1 MTKMV
6 TTSIYGKKLSNILF
20 SRTSGLIST
29 KLGMYHWGLRLIIV
43 CSNYNPGTTLTCF
56 TAMSNCV
63 TYAFLYEKVKIDF
76 SETIAACDLK
86 DGRCIQ
92 LIE

>member
-1 MTKMV
+1 M
-6 TTSIYGKKLSNILF
+6 
-20 SRTSGLIST
+20 
-29 KLGMYHWGLRLIIV
+29 LIIV
-43 CSNYNPGTTLTCF
+43 CSNDKPGVTLTCF
-56 TAMSNCV
+56 TTMSNCV
-63 TYAFLYEKVKIDF
+63 TYAFLYEKVKAIDF

>member
-1 MTKMV
+1 MIK
-6 TTSIYGKKLSNILF
+6 YSNDKP
-20 SRTSGLIST
+20 GL
-29 KLGMYHWGLRLIIV
+29 
-43 CSNYNPGTTLTCF
+43 TLTCL
-56 TAMSNCV
+56 TTMSICV
-63 TYAFLYEKVKIDF
+63 TYVFLYEKLKTIHV